1 MAGIAQG
8 MRTDFSSLPSVGTQN
23 TIYQRN
29 PLVCR
34 EFLFLGRYISLS
46 GGFLEPY
53 SSRAECLLAEKAF
66 VEENYLPHSY
76 VRAAL
81 F

>member
-8 MRTDFSSLPSVGTQN
+8 MRTDFNSLYSVGTQN

-34 EFLFLGRYISLS
+34 EFLFLGRYTNLS
-46 GGFLEPY
+46 GRFLEPY
-53 SSRAECLLAEKAF
+53 SSRTECLIAEKAF
-66 VEENYLPHSY
+66 LEENYLPHFY
-76 VRAAL
+76 IRAAL